1 LYSAMPGQSGMVM
14 TVGNV
19 FGLVGGLIPLGLGLV
34 AERFDLM
41 AAMWL
46 LLLGAVALLVGVPK
60 AQRGCIM
67 SITATQTTEAERFQT
82 GGVLTI
88 TAGHAVHDTYTA
100 FLAPLLPVFIA
111 NLALSKTEA
120 GVLTVFMQ
128 GPSLLQPFIG
138 HLADRIS
145 LRYLVI
151 IAPALTGAMM
161 SLLGVAPG
169 YGVLALLL
177 VVTGLSSAS
186 LHAVAPVIAGNLSGR
201 SLGRGMGFW
210 MVGGELG
217 RTLGPIV
224 IVSAVRLLGLGGT
237 PWLMIGGF
245 LASVLLYVRL
255 KDVPTQPVNAGQ
267 GLPWRQA
274 LRGMGS
280 LLLPLVG
287 IIVARLFMTRS
298 LTTYLPTFLSEEGAD
313 LWLAGA
319 SLSLLEIGGMAG
331 ALLGGAISDRLGRRL
346 VLFVSMLTAPL
357 LLFVFLRIEG
367 WLQLPLLLLMGFTA
381 LSVTPVVMALV
392 QESFPDNR
400 ALANGVYMS
409 LSFVLSSVVVV
420 VLGAMGDLFGLR
432 LAFTAS
438 AVITLLG
445 LPLVLLL
452 PGQRY
457 SGPVH

>member
-1 LYSAMPGQSGMVM
+1 MPTISDSIKSAS
-14 TVGNV
+14 
-19 FGLVGGLIPLGLGLV
+19 
-34 AERFDLM
+34 
-41 AAMWL
+41 
-46 LLLGAVALLVGVPK
+46 K
-60 AQRGCIM
+60 AG
-67 SITATQTTEAERFQT
+67 TATTIQATEAERFQT
-82 GGVLTI
+82 DGVLTI
-88 TAGHAVHDTYTA
+88 SAGHAIHDTYTA
-100 FLAPLLPVFIA
+100 FLAPLLPAFIA

-120 GVLTVFMQ
+120 GLLTVFMQ

-138 HLADRIS
+138 HLADRVS
-145 LRYLVI
+145 LRYLVML
-151 IAPALTGAMM
+151 APTVTGAMM

-177 VVTGLSSAS
+177 MVAGLSSAS

-224 IVSAVRLLGLGGT
+224 IVSAVRLLTLEGT

-245 LASVLLYVRL
+245 LASAVLYVRL
-255 KDVPTQPVNAGQ
+255 KDMPIQPANAGQ

-274 LRGMGS
+274 LRSMGP

-313 LWLAGA
+313 LWLAGV
-319 SLSLLEIGGMAG
+319 SLSVLETGGMVG
-331 ALLGGAISDRLGRRL
+331 ALLGGTMSDRLGRRL
-346 VLFVSMLTAPL
+346 VLFVSMLTTPLLTFAFLTIESWLKFPL
-357 LLFVFLRIEG
+357 LLM
-367 WLQLPLLLLMGFTA
+367 MGFTA
-381 LSVTPVVMALV
+381 LSVTPVIMALV
-392 QESFPDNR
+392 QESFPENR

-409 LSFVLSSVVVV
+409 LSFVLGSVVVV

-445 LPLVLLL
+445 LPLILLL
-452 PGQRY
+452 PRK
-457 SGPVH
+457 